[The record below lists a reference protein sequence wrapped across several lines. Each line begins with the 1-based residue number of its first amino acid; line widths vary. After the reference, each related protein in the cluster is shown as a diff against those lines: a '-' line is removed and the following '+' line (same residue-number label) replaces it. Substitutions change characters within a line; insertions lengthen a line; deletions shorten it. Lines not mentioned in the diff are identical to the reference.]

1 MDAAGKA
8 SARTGLRGIH
18 FVDEAMP
25 MGSLLAFA
33 RANRARAASGKS
45 PFHFWGNV
53 RFDSSWT
60 ADRCEFLAASGLV
73 AVSGGV
79 EIATEKGLE
88 LTGKGFGLADL
99 VGTLVAM
106 RRAGLLVH
114 AYLIYGFPG
123 QSREDIVD
131 SAEACRQLFASG
143 LVDSAF
149 WHRFVL
155 TRHSGLYRAWLDARS
170 GGRSDAFTRSF
181 PPALESDDAF
191 RDFASNDLR
200 FAGEEAY
207 DEFDGP
213 LAASLEAWMRA
224 EDLETPAAE
233 SLRRSGLSRARG
245 SSAIWP
251 SLIEGLVER
260 AEAEI
265 DSGRER
271 VEGRA
276 QWIAG
281 ALASQAAGGGFDRL
295 SWAYRGEMRE
305 LRLPTGSGPEAKR
318 ILSAIAGE
326 GRPMG
331 ELAQELAL
339 SSVGPAELECL
350 RGSGLVVV

>member
-1 MDAAGKA
+1 M
-8 SARTGLRGIH
+8 RGIH

-45 PFHFWGNV
+45 AFHFWGNV

-88 LTGKGFGLADL
+88 LTGKGFDLAAL
-99 VGTLVAM
+99 VRTLVAM

-131 SAEACRQLFASG
+131 SAEACRQLFVSG

-155 TRHSGLYRAWLDARS
+155 TRHSGLYRAWLEASSGARAEVS
-170 GGRSDAFTRSF
+170 AASVPT
-181 PPALESDDAF
+181 ALESDDDL

-213 LAASLEAWMRA
+213 LAACLEAWMRA
-224 EDLETPAAE
+224 EDLGIPAAE
-233 SLRRSGLSRARG
+233 SLRRSGLRRTRG
-245 SSAIWP
+245 SSAIPP

-265 DSGRER
+265 DAGRER

-281 ALASQAAGGGFDRL
+281 EIASQAAGGGFDRL
-295 SWAYRGEMRE
+295 CWAYRGEMRE
-305 LRLPTGSGPEAKR
+305 LRLPTGSGPEARR
-318 ILSAIAGE
+318 ILSDLAGE

-331 ELAQELAL
+331 ELARELAL
-339 SSVGPAELECL
+339 SSVGPAELEYL
-350 RGSGLVVV
+350 RGSGLVAV